1 MDVAAGA
8 RPLLAYLMFSACSET
23 PIDAITTADVSV
35 AGAAAVDCAETLD
48 AAVAGVVTIE
58 TSESGQC
65 LAQGPST
72 MVANEPAFEVILAEC
87 NASLPQ
93 RWRLIDAGLGSFEL
107 RNLASDDNL
116 DIQFAATTD
125 GTPAV
130 LFEPHQLYN
139 QRFLFGPRADGSV
152 SLSPRHATLKCLQQ
166 VGGGVQIWSCDGGEP
181 AQGFVLSSCEP

>member
-1 MDVAAGA
+1 MDTAAAA
-8 RPLLAYLMFSACSET
+8 RRLLAWPVFCACSET
-23 PIDAITTADVSV
+23 PIDAITTADVSA
-35 AGAAAVDCAETLD
+35 AGAAALDCAQTLD
-48 AAVAGVVTIE
+48 TALPGVVTIA
-58 TSESGQC
+58 TRESGQC
-65 LAQGPST
+65 LAQGAST
-72 MVANEPAFEVILAEC
+72 TVANEPAFEVILAEC
-87 NASLPQ
+87 AASLPQ

-152 SLSPRHATLKCLQQ
+152 SLSPRHATLMCLQQ
-166 VGGGVQIWSCDGGEP
+166 VGGRVQIWSCDGAEP
-181 AQGFVLSSCEP
+181 AQGFLLSSCEP